1 MTPEMKA
8 ERAKTILAD
17 SVFIEACNVVEEQ
30 YVGVFKYPTSSDEDI
45 MEAARMVRALA
56 LVKGQ
61 LQSFVD
67 TGRLLERKRNG
78 KDRQR
83 ASD

>member
-1 MTPEMKA
+1 MTPEIKA

-17 SVFIEACNVVEEQ
+17 NVFIEAFDMVQSQ
-30 YVGVFKYPTSSDEDI
+30 YVGVFKHPTSSDDEI

-67 TGRLLERKRNG
+67 TGRLLERKKNG
-78 KDRQR
+78 KGRQR

>member
-30 YVGVFKYPTSSDEDI
+30 YVGVFKYLTSSDEDI

>member
-8 ERAKTILAD
+8 ERAKTILSD
-17 SVFIEACNVVEEQ
+17 TVFLEALDMVQGQ
-30 YVGVFKYPTSSDEDI
+30 YVGVFTHPTSTDDEI

-56 LVKGQ
+56 LVTGQ

-67 TGRLLERKRNG
+67 TGKLLERKKNG
-78 KDRQR
+78 KGRQR
-83 ASD
+83 ERD

>member
-1 MTPEMKA
+1 MTSEMKA

-30 YVGVFKYPTSSDEDI
+30 YVGVFKYPTSSDADI

-56 LVKGQ
+56 LIKGQ

-67 TGRLLERKRNG
+67 TGRLLERKKNG

>member
-1 MTPEMKA
+1 MTPEIKA

-17 SVFIEACNVVEEQ
+17 NVFIEAFDMVQNQ
-30 YVGVFKYPTSSDEDI
+30 YVGVFKYPTSSDDEI

-67 TGRLLERKRNG
+67 TGRLLERKKNG
-78 KDRQR
+78 KGRQR

>member
-1 MTPEMKA
+1 MDTVAKA

-17 SVFIEACNVVEEQ
+17 NVFIEAMNVVEEQ
-30 YVGVFKYPTSSDEDI
+30 YVVVFKYPTSSDEDI

-56 LVKGQ
+56 LIKGQ

-67 TGRLLERKRNG
+67 NGRLLERKKNG

>member
-1 MTPEMKA
+1 MTPEIKA

-17 SVFIEACNVVEEQ
+17 NVFIEAFDMVQSQ
-30 YVGVFKYPTSSDEDI
+30 YIGVFKYPTSSDDEI

-67 TGRLLERKRNG
+67 TGRLLERKKNG
-78 KDRQR
+78 KGRQR

>member
-1 MTPEMKA
+1 MDTVAKA
-8 ERAKTILAD
+8 ERAKTILSD
-17 SVFIEACNVVEEQ
+17 NVFIEAMNVVEDQ
-30 YVGVFKYPTSSDEDI
+30 YVGVFKHPTSSDDEV

-56 LVKGQ
+56 LIKGQ

-67 TGRLLERKRNG
+67 NGRLLERKKNG
-78 KDRQR
+78 KGRQR